1 MHASNTNKPINFR
14 QMTIGVREKIYLRMK
29 ELGVKQVD
37 LSNKLDIAPQNLNG
51 YFKGKRTLP
60 FETIEK
66 LCGELGLTIGSKDRV
81 YKS

>member
-1 MHASNTNKPINFR
+1 MSI
-14 QMTIGVREKIYLRMK
+14 TIREKIFLRMK
-29 ELGVKQVD
+29 ELGVKQIE
-37 LSNKLDIAPQNLNG
+37 LSNKLDIAPQNLNS

-66 LCGELGLTIGSKDRV
+66 VCEELGLTIGSKDKV